1 MAFPTQEQISE
12 VLGEIQDPELHR
24 GLNELNMV
32 REIAIDGTRI
42 SVLIALTI
50 PGCPLKD
57 YFHSVIPAKLKDNF
71 AEISDVEVRLTSM
84 TEEERQSLIGGLRKE
99 TPAPFARADSPTQV
113 IAIGS
118 GKGGVGK
125 STVTVNLA
133 ASLAKLG
140 HSVGLLDADVWGF
153 SVPRMLGV
161 TERPTVVEDMIM
173 PPEIFGVKV
182 VSIGLFTTEE
192 NPVVWRGP
200 MLHKALQQFLT
211 DVHWDEPDYLLVD
224 LPPGTG
230 DVSISIAQFLPG
242 AAMVIVTTPQAVAEK
257 VAQRA
262 GFMAEKTG
270 LQVTGV
276 VENMSYF
283 RGDDGKEYKIFGEG
297 GGKVLAEK
305 LHVPLLGEVPID
317 PRLRELADEGTPIV
331 LQEPDSEVA
340 QALMTASKELVNLLP
355 PKPKPA
361 RRMDLPLV
369 MGPMTSAPA
378 HDHAH
383 QHAHDH
389 SHHDHQPE
397 NGGTSAE
404 QGRGRKLFR
413 RG

>member
-1 MAFPTQEQISE
+1 MAMPTREQISD

-24 GLNELNMV
+24 GLNDLNMV
-32 REIAIDGTRI
+32 RDIQI
-42 SVLIALTI
+42 SGSSVMVLVALTI

-57 YFHSVIPAKLKDNF
+57 YFHQVIPAKLKETF
-71 AEISDVEVRLTSM
+71 SDIDQVEVQLTSM
-84 TEEERQSLIGGLRKE
+84 TEEERHALIGGLRKE
-99 TPAPFARADSPTQV
+99 TPAPFARSDSPTQV
-113 IAIGS
+113 IAVGS

-133 ASLAKLG
+133 ASLSKLG

-153 SVPRMLGV
+153 SIPRMLGV
-161 TERPTVVEDMIM
+161 HERPTVVEDMIM
-173 PPEIFGVKV
+173 PPEVFGVKV
-182 VSIGLFTTEE
+182 VSIGLFTSEE

-262 GFMAEKTG
+262 GFMADKTG

-283 RGDDGKEYKIFGEG
+283 RGDDGREYRIFGEG
-297 GGKVLAEK
+297 GGAKLAET
-305 LHVPLLGEVPID
+305 LNVPVLGEIPLD
-317 PRLRELADEGTPIV
+317 PQLREFADAGAPIV
-331 LQEPDSEVA
+331 LQNPDSEVA
-340 QALMTASKELVNLLP
+340 QALDMTAKELVNLLP
-355 PKPKPA
+355 PKPKPSK
-361 RRMDLPLV
+361 RINLPLV
-369 MGPMTSAPA
+369 GGVIGGG
-378 HDHAH
+378 H
-383 QHAHDH
+383 
-389 SHHDHQPE
+389 HHDH
-397 NGGTSAE
+397 
-404 QGRGRKLFR
+404 
-413 RG
+413 

>member
-1 MAFPTQEQISE
+1 MSMPTTEQISA

-32 REIAIDGTRI
+32 RNIAIDGSTV
-42 SVLIALTI
+42 SVLVALTI

-57 YFHSVIPAKLKDNF
+57 YFHQVIPAKLKETF
-71 AEISDVEVRLTSM
+71 PTISDVVVELTSM
-84 TEEERQSLIGGLRKE
+84 TEDERQALIGGLRRE
-99 TPAPFARADSPTQV
+99 TPAPFARSDSPTQV

-125 STVTVNLA
+125 STTTVNLA
-133 ASLAKLG
+133 ASLSKLG

-153 SVPRMLGV
+153 SIPRMLGV
-161 TERPTVVEDMIM
+161 HERPTVVEDMIM
-173 PPEIFGVKV
+173 PPEVFGVKV
-182 VSIGLFTTEE
+182 VSIGLFTTED

-242 AAMVIVTTPQAVAEK
+242 AAIVIVTTPQAVAEK

-270 LQVTGV
+270 LKVTGV

-283 RGDDGKEYKIFGEG
+283 RGDDGKKYRIFGEG
-297 GGKVLAEK
+297 GGASLAAK
-305 LHVPLLGEVPID
+305 LHVPLLGEIPID
-317 PRLRELADEGTPIV
+317 PSVREFADVGAPIV
-331 LQEPDSEVA
+331 LQDPDSEVA
-340 QALMTASKELVNLLP
+340 QALDQTAKEIVNLLP
-355 PKPKPA
+355 PKPKPTK
-361 RRMDLPLV
+361 RINLPLLSGA
-369 MGPMTSAPA
+369 MGG
-378 HDHAH
+378 
-383 QHAHDH
+383 
-389 SHHDHQPE
+389 HHH
-397 NGGTSAE
+397 NH
-404 QGRGRKLFR
+404 
-413 RG
+413 

>member
-1 MAFPTQEQISE
+1 MSMPTREQISE
-12 VLGEIQDPELHR
+12 VLGQIQDPELHR

-32 REIAIDGTRI
+32 RNIAIDGGDV

-57 YFHSVIPAKLKDNF
+57 YFHSVIPAKLKQEF
-71 AEISDVEVRLTSM
+71 PEIDDVNVELTSM
-84 TEEERQSLIGGLRKE
+84 TEEERQALIGNVRKE
-99 TPAPFARADSPTQV
+99 APAPFARSDSQTQV

-125 STVTVNLA
+125 STTTVNLA

-153 SVPRMLGV
+153 SIPRMLGV
-161 TERPTVVEDMIM
+161 HERPTVVENMIM

-182 VSIGLFTTEE
+182 VSIGLFTSED

-242 AAMVIVTTPQAVAEK
+242 ASIVIVTTPQAVAEK

-270 LQVTGV
+270 LRVAGV
-276 VENMSYF
+276 VENMSWF
-283 RGDDGKEYKIFGEG
+283 RGDDGKQYRIFGEG
-297 GGKVLAEK
+297 GGQTLADR
-305 LHVPLLGEVPID
+305 LQVPLLGEIPID
-317 PRLRELADEGTPIV
+317 PNLRELADVGAPIV
-331 LQEPDSEVA
+331 LQAPDSEVA
-340 QALMTASKELVNLLP
+340 QALESTAKELVNLLP
-355 PKPKPA
+355 PKPKPS
-361 RRMDLPLV
+361 RRISLPLLA
-369 MGPMTSAPA
+369 GP
-378 HDHAH
+378 
-383 QHAHDH
+383 H
-389 SHHDHQPE
+389 SH
-397 NGGTSAE
+397 
-404 QGRGRKLFR
+404 
-413 RG
+413 

>member
-1 MAFPTQEQISE
+1 MSMPTVEQISS

-24 GLNELNMV
+24 GLNDLNMV
-32 REIAIDGTRI
+32 RNIAIEGSDV

-57 YFHSVIPAKLKDNF
+57 YFHTVVPAKLKETYPDIANVTL
-71 AEISDVEVRLTSM
+71 ELTSM
-84 TEEERQSLIGGLRKE
+84 TEEERRALIGGVRE
-99 TPAPFARADSPTQV
+99 DAPAPFARSDSPTQV
-113 IAIGS
+113 IAVGS

-125 STVTVNLA
+125 STTTVNIA

-140 HSVGLLDADVWGF
+140 HTVGLLDADVWGF

-161 TERPTVVEDMIM
+161 HEHPTVVEDMIM
-173 PPEIFGVKV
+173 PPEVFGIKV
-182 VSIGLFTTEE
+182 VSIGLFTSED

-270 LQVTGV
+270 LKVAGV
-276 VENMSYF
+276 IENMSYF
-283 RGDDGKEYKIFGEG
+283 RGDDGKEYRIFGEG
-297 GGKVLAEK
+297 GGAALAER
-305 LHVPLLGEVPID
+305 LRVPLLGEIPID
-317 PRLRELADEGTPIV
+317 TKLREFADIGAPIV
-331 LQEPDSEVA
+331 LQAPDSEVA
-340 QALMTASKELVNLLP
+340 QALDTATKELVNLLP
-355 PKPKPA
+355 PRPKPTK
-361 RRMDLPLV
+361 RINLPLLAT
-369 MGPMTSAPA
+369 PKP
-378 HDHAH
+378 
-383 QHAHDH
+383 
-389 SHHDHQPE
+389 
-397 NGGTSAE
+397 
-404 QGRGRKLFR
+404 
-413 RG
+413 